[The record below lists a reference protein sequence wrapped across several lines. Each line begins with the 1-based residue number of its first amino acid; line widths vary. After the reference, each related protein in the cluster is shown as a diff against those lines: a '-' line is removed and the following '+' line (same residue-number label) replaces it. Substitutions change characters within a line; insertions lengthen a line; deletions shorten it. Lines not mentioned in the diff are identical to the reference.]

1 MRKIIKRGSKTSLF
15 LFFGSII
22 VILGGVVATIVESIG
37 SFGLVLLGFGL
48 LFFTFSL
55 SEVEKKSFEVLSDCS
70 DVFAIAACFWISY
83 FNYFINGKIIT
94 AKLFALAGILILFL
108 TLYSIF
114 KRRKTT

>member
-1 MRKIIKRGSKTSLF
+1 MRKIIKRGSKTHLF
-15 LFFGSII
+15 LFFGSIFI
-22 VILGGVVATIVESIG
+22 ILGGVVATIVESIG

-70 DVFAIAACFWISY
+70 DVFMIAAIFWTSY
-83 FNYFINGKIIT
+83 FYFLNGKIIT
-94 AKLFALAGILILFL
+94 SKLFALAGILILFL